1 MSVTDALEQLSNDV
15 FQRELNAIEKTL
27 TKALQEVLEQPVQFK
42 ATASFKRD
50 AASVEF
56 SIERAGHAE
65 DIMRGQGG
73 SVANIVSVGLRM
85 FAITMLDE
93 RRHRKFLVLDEQ
105 DCWLHPDLVP
115 KLVKIVRE
123 AGQALGFQVLMIS
136 HHDVANFIRYADR
149 VYRLSPDRGEGVGIE
164 QIQTRRTIDGRRLA
178 VVETAHVYA
187 RSGTRR
193 EFHFRMQIVLN
204 YSTKTFSNQTLSPP
218 MIRILLLATLLFGS
232 AVRTTADDDAKG
244 SEWIQLFNGKD
255 LDGWT
260 PKIRYHELG
269 DNHADTFRV
278 EDGCLESRL
287 RRLRRIQRNVWP
299 PFYKDK
305 FSHYRYPLRIQI
317 RRRSMQRR
325 PRLGIAKQR
334 HHGPWRRS
342 PNNGQG
348 SRFSSINRSPIA
360 RRRRQNK
367 SDRPR
372 IFALPERTWSK
383 MASCSNRI
391 ARIRRR
397 KPTTESNG

>member
-1 MSVTDALEQLSNDV
+1 MHQVKPMTETTTSTSLPEISSRLYRLQGKREDLNARQCNVINELEQINQFLEIGDSVTDALEQLSNDI

-164 QIQTRRTIDGRRLA
+164 QIQTD
-178 VVETAHVYA
+178 EQ
-187 RSGTRR
+187 S
-193 EFHFRMQIVLN
+193 M
-204 YSTKTFSNQTLSPP
+204 
-218 MIRILLLATLLFGS
+218 
-232 AVRTTADDDAKG
+232 
-244 SEWIQLFNGKD
+244 
-255 LDGWT
+255 
-260 PKIRYHELG
+260 
-269 DNHADTFRV
+269 V
-278 EDGCLESRL
+278 ED
-287 RRLRRIQRNVWP
+287 
-299 PFYKDK
+299 
-305 FSHYRYPLRIQI
+305 
-317 RRRSMQRR
+317 
-325 PRLGIAKQR
+325 
-334 HHGPWRRS
+334 
-342 PNNGQG
+342 
-348 SRFSSINRSPIA
+348 
-360 RRRRQNK
+360 
-367 SDRPR
+367 
-372 IFALPERTWSK
+372 
-383 MASCSNRI
+383 
-391 ARIRRR
+391 
-397 KPTTESNG
+397 